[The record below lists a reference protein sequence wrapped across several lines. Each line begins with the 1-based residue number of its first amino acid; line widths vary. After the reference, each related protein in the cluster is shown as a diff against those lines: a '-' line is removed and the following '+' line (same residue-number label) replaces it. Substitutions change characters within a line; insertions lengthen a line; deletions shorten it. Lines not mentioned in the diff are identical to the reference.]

1 MDITKILNTNRVI
14 LDMKATNKTEAIEE
28 LTDLLQKDG
37 AISCRETFIQDVWQ
51 RESEGSTGFENH
63 IAIPHGKSSA
73 VVNTTLAIDAHAR
86 IFPGKPW
93 MAVMCVALFYLL
105 YGLKI
110 KIRRIFACF
119 LRWRVHWR
127 MKRSSSNYWSNVVHK
142 RLLTCL
148 VNMPNPMFAK

>member
-14 LDMKATNKTEAIEE
+14 LDMKATSKTEAIEE
-28 LTDLLQKDG
+28 LTDILQKDG

-73 VVNTTLAIDAHAR
+73 GVPAR

-93 MAVMCVALFYLL
+93 MAATCAALFCLPYV
-105 YGLKI
+105 LKI
-110 KIRRIFACF
+110 KIPPIFVCF
-119 LRWRVHWR
+119 R
-127 MKRSSSNYWSNVVHK
+127 
-142 RLLTCL
+142 RLLARWQMTTL
-148 VNMPNPMFAK
+148 LNNY

>member
-28 LTDLLQKDG
+28 LTDILQKDG

-73 VVNTTLAIDAHAR
+73 VVNTTLAIGRTRQD
-86 IFPGKPW
+86 ILF
-93 MAVMCVALFYLL
+93 AVRLEDQNTTHIRLLSQVAGALADDDIIEQLLVESSPQKIIELFSQY
-105 YGLKI
+105 
-110 KIRRIFACF
+110 AE
-119 LRWRVHWR
+119 
-127 MKRSSSNYWSNVVHK
+127 SNV
-142 RLLTCL
+142 C
-148 VNMPNPMFAK
+148 